1 MKPVCQLPN
10 EEYIYRLSKKALNCC
25 LDALFILYLA
35 AFSLLNYQILFMS
48 KIKILGLFLCMLLG
62 EAASSQSMWKY
73 FTADDFAARRNKVM
87 EKIGDAYLILQ
98 AAELP
103 EAYVKFRQDN
113 NFYYLTGV
121 EIPDAVLV
129 LNGKSKES
137 ILFVPDNIP
146 NDIKQEAFIKAGKPA
161 AEEYKFS
168 RVLSKNMLTN
178 YLQFFSET
186 SQPFYLQLSPQ
197 ETREMSRDRCMMTR
211 ASRINDPWDG
221 RISKEL
227 NFYNKIKERFPA
239 TSVKDIAPILDA
251 MRWVKDK
258 KEIAVLRECGRI
270 GCLGIN
276 EAIKVTR
283 PGIYEYQTVAACD
296 FIYGDMGTDG
306 PAYYAIAASG
316 ERGLIW
322 HYNANNH
329 LLEAG
334 NVLLIDY
341 APEVNYY
348 VTDIT
353 RTWPIRGE
361 FSAEQ
366 LQFYNCV
373 REARD
378 EIIKAMKPG
387 VTYKDLQKVGA
398 AVYKKNGMEKYW
410 FGYVGHFVGMAV
422 HDVGNY
428 ETPFVE
434 GVVFNVEPIL
444 EDPAKKIHIR
454 LEDTIVITATGS
466 ENLTPQSPVEPK
478 DLYALIKEKGVGEK

>member
-1 MKPVCQLPN
+1 MRSIKLLYCLVCLLVS
-10 EEYIYRLSKKALNCC
+10 EMS
-25 LDALFILYLA
+25 
-35 AFSLLNYQILFMS
+35 FSQT
-48 KIKILGLFLCMLLG
+48 
-62 EAASSQSMWKY
+62 MWKY

-87 EKIGDAYLILQ
+87 TQIGDGILILQ

-121 EIPDAVLV
+121 EIPDAVLII
-129 LNGKSKES
+129 NGKSKES
-137 ILFVPDNIP
+137 LLLVPDKIS
-146 NDIKQEAFIKAGKPA
+146 NDIKTEAFIKPGKEA
-161 AEEYKFS
+161 ADEYKFS
-168 RVLSKNMLTN
+168 EVLSKSVMTN
-178 YLQFFSET
+178 RLQYLSERG
-186 SQPFYLQLSPQ
+186 QPFYLQQSPQ
-197 ETREMSRDRCMMTR
+197 ETTEMSRDRCMMTR
-211 ASRINDPWDG
+211 ANRINNPWDG

-239 TSVKDIAPILDA
+239 TTVKDITPILDA

-296 FIYGDMGTDG
+296 FIYGDMGTAG

-353 RTWPIRGE
+353 RTWPIQGE
-361 FSAEQ
+361 FSEEQ
-366 LQFYNCV
+366 LKFYNCV
-373 REARD
+373 TETRD

-387 VTYKDLQKVGA
+387 VTYSDLQKVGA
-398 AVYKKNGMEKYW
+398 AVYKKNGLEKYW

-428 ETPFVE
+428 DTPFVE

-444 EDPAKKIHIR
+444 EDKEKKIHIR

-466 ENLTPQSPVEPK
+466 ENLTPQSPVDPK
-478 DLYALIKEKGVGEK
+478 AIYALIKEKGVGEK

>member
-1 MKPVCQLPN
+1 MRIIKLLCCVVC
-10 EEYIYRLSKKALNCC
+10 
-25 LDALFILYLA
+25 
-35 AFSLLNYQILFMS
+35 LLVSEMTFAQT
-48 KIKILGLFLCMLLG
+48 
-62 EAASSQSMWKY
+62 MWKY
-73 FTADDFAARRNKVM
+73 FTADDFAARRTKVM
-87 EKIGDAYLILQ
+87 EKIGDGILILQ
-98 AAELP
+98 GAELT
-103 EAYVKFRQDN
+103 EGYIKFRQDN

-121 EIPDAVLV
+121 EVPDAVLIID
-129 LNGKSKES
+129 GKSKES
-137 ILFVPDNIP
+137 VLLVPDKIS
-146 NDIKQEAFIKAGKPA
+146 NDIKTEAMIIPGKEA
-161 AEEYKFS
+161 ATEYRFNQ
-168 RVLSKNMLTN
+168 VLSKSAMSNILHH
-178 YLQFFSET
+178 FSEMG
-186 SQPFYLQLSPQ
+186 QPFFLQQSPQ
-197 ETREMSRDRCMMTR
+197 ELAEMSRDRCMMTR
-211 ASRINDPWDG
+211 ANRINNPWDG
-221 RISKEL
+221 RVSKEV

-239 TSVKDIAPILDA
+239 TIVNDITPILDA

-258 KEIAVLRECGRI
+258 KEIAVIRECGRI

-296 FIYGDMGTDG
+296 FIYGDMGTAG

-334 NVLLIDY
+334 TVLLIDY

-353 RTWPIRGE
+353 RTWPVQGE
-361 FSAEQ
+361 FTEEQ
-366 LQFYNCV
+366 LKFYNCV
-373 REARD
+373 KEARD

-387 VTYKDLQKVGA
+387 ITVNDLRKVGA
-398 AVYKKNGMEKYW
+398 AVYKKNGLEKYW

-422 HDVGNY
+422 HDVGSY

-444 EDPAKKIHIR
+444 EDKDKKIHIR

-466 ENLTPQSPVEPK
+466 ENLTPQSPVDVK
-478 DLYALIKEKGVGEK
+478 AIYALMKEKGVGEK

>member
-1 MKPVCQLPN
+1 
-10 EEYIYRLSKKALNCC
+10 
-25 LDALFILYLA
+25 
-35 AFSLLNYQILFMS
+35 MS
-48 KIKILGLFLCMLLG
+48 KIKMIGFVISMLLAN
-62 EAASSQSMWKY
+62 AASSQTMWKY

-87 EKIGDAYLILQ
+87 AKIGDGILVLQ

-121 EIPDAVLV
+121 EIPDAVLI
-129 LNGKSKES
+129 LDGKAKES
-137 ILFVPDNIP
+137 ILLVPDKIP
-146 NDIKQEAFIKAGKPA
+146 NDIKEEAFIKAGKPA
-161 AEEYKFS
+161 ADEYKFS
-168 RVLSKNMLTN
+168 KVLSKSVMTN
-178 YLQFFSET
+178 YLHYFSET
-186 SQPFYLQLSPQ
+186 GQPFYLQQSPQ
-197 ETREMSRDRCMMTR
+197 ETTEMSRDRCMMTR
-211 ASRINDPWDG
+211 AGRINNPWDG

-227 NFYNKIKERFPA
+227 TFYNKIKERFPA
-239 TSVKDIAPILDA
+239 TTVKDITPILDS

-296 FIYGDMGTDG
+296 FIYGDMGTTG

-341 APEVNYY
+341 APEINYY

-353 RTWPIRGE
+353 RTWPVKGE
-361 FSAEQ
+361 FTAEQ
-366 LQFYNCV
+366 LKFYECV
-373 REARD
+373 KETRD

-387 VTYKDLQKVGA
+387 ITYSMMQKIGE
-398 AVYKKNGMEKYW
+398 AVYKKHGFEKYW
-410 FGYVGHFVGMAV
+410 IGYVGRFVGMAV
-422 HDVGNY
+422 HDVGSY
-428 ETPFVE
+428 ETPFTE

-444 EDPAKKIHIR
+444 EDKEKKIHIR
-454 LEDTIVITATGS
+454 LEDTIVITATGA

-478 DLYALIKEKGVGEK
+478 AIYALIKEKGVGEK